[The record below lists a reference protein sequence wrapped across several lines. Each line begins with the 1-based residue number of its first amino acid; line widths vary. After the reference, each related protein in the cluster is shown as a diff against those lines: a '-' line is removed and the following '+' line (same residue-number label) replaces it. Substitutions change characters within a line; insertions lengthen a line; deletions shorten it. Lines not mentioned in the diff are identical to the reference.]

1 MSKLFITQFPKM
13 LVFGVV
19 GIVLTV
25 SLRSRGLGVRAS
37 PGGPLKAGAL
47 LFMGLSKNH
56 LMRSIVVILVFFQ
69 SDSGQVQFSS
79 Y

>member
-1 MSKLFITQFPKM
+1 
-13 LVFGVV
+13 
-19 GIVLTV
+19 
-25 SLRSRGLGVRAS
+25 
-37 PGGPLKAGAL
+37 LKAGAL